1 MSKHLSLSDRALIE
15 RALVLGSSFSA
26 IGNMLG
32 RSPTTISREVRH
44 HRTFVSRNSSRDND
58 CLNFAKCLH
67 KNVCPYETKHSCF
80 SRCKFCKTRDC
91 RKYCKDYETVAC
103 PDLDKPP
110 YVCNGC
116 SLEKICKKNH
126 AYYTAHKAHAA
137 YQKELSESRRGLRAS
152 PEKLERINSIVSPLV
167 FKGQSLNH
175 ILATHQKEIGVSEK
189 TLYNYVNANVFKA
202 KDIHLPKKVSYRARK
217 QERPI
222 LTKTEYKYRQGRTWE
237 AFENYKALNPDA
249 NVVEMDTVKGTRDCK
264 KTLLTFSFSSR
275 SFMINGEK
283 QVLRPHFTFHGF
295 RYICIE
301 GLEEGQ
307 TAIFTACHLSS
318 DLQQTGTFTCSDA
331 RVNRLQ
337 QNILWGQRDN
347 YLDVPTDCPQR
358 SERLGWTGDAT
369 AFTPTAAFNQNI
381 MPFMRKWLRDLAA
394 DQNTVTGMAQVVPDV
409 LSDGQTGGQN
419 GSAYW
424 GDAATVVPWTLYQV
438 YGDMD
443 VLREQYPSMK
453 IWVEYVRRQC
463 GENGLYEKVLDHSR
477 EYDQRDNIGGSMEHQ
492 LHMRISTFF
501 DGVLCCWK
509 SFLSPQDPECDTLAL
524 SFRSN
529 LPG

>member
-44 HRTFVSRNSSRDND
+44 HRTVVSRNSSRDND
-58 CLNFAKCLH
+58 CLNFSKCLH

-91 RKYCKDYETVAC
+91 RKYCKNYETVAC

-175 ILATHQKEIGVSEK
+175 ILATHRKEIGVSEK

-202 KDIHLPKKVSYRARK
+202 KDIHLPRKVSYRARK

-249 NVVEMDTVKGTRDCK
+249 NVVEMDTVKGTRGCK

-275 SFMINGEK
+275 SFMIAFLLK
-283 QVLRPHFTFHGF
+283 DSTQQSVLEVFDYLT
-295 RYICIE
+295 E
-301 GLEEGQ
+301 NLGL
-307 TAIFTACHLSS
+307 
-318 DLQQTGTFTCSDA
+318 
-331 RVNRLQ
+331 
-337 QNILWGQRDN
+337 
-347 YLDVPTDCPQR
+347 
-358 SERLGWTGDAT
+358 
-369 AFTPTAAFNQNI
+369 AAFRQLFPVILTDNGVEFKDPLSLEYSRTNARRTTIFYCDPHAAWQKPHVERNHVELRKIIPKGTSFAKLTSEDVTKLLCHVNSEAREVLGNQS
-381 MPFMRKWLRDLAA
+381 PFA
-394 DQNTVTGMAQVVPDV
+394 VFTGKNEKK
-409 LSDGQTGGQN
+409 LLN
-419 GSAYW
+419 
-424 GDAATVVPWTLYQV
+424 L
-438 YGDMD
+438 
-443 VLREQYPSMK
+443 MK
-453 IWVEYVRRQC
+453 
-463 GENGLYEKVLDHSR
+463 
-477 EYDQRDNIGGSMEHQ
+477 
-492 LHMRISTFF
+492 
-501 DGVLCCWK
+501 
-509 SFLSPQDPECDTLAL
+509 LSPVPADEVIL
-524 SFRSN
+524 SPKLLN
-529 LPG
+529 LRNR